1 MSSIMRRNIHR
12 ISANGL
18 AHFVSDSGNV
28 SAPAAI
34 LLHGFPDT
42 SAVWSKV
49 TPLLV
54 AGGFRI
60 IAPDMRG
67 FGETDMPE
75 RPRDYDIQTGAATDV
90 IAILEHLK
98 IARAHLVGH
107 DFGAPVAW
115 FLAAARPELFISL
128 SALSVGH
135 MRAFLSA
142 GAEQRRRSAYILVH
156 QLRGVC
162 EWLYRREDWA
172 LLRRHWDSIRDID
185 ETIAALSRPGRL
197 TAGLN
202 WYRAIIDLK
211 RMIFPPAEGDL
222 GEEVVRIPTLGVWPD
237 REKYLVE
244 RQMTGSA
251 RYVDAPWT
259 YEKLAGAGHWLQV
272 DAPDALAALLLRHW
286 RATA

>member
-1 MSSIMRRNIHR
+1 MRRHVHHIA
-12 ISANGL
+12 ANGL
-18 AHFVSDSGNV
+18 AHFVRDSGDEGG
-28 SAPAAI
+28 PAAI

-42 SAVWSKV
+42 SAVWDAV

-67 FGETDMPE
+67 FGETDIPA
-75 RPRDYDIQTGAATDV
+75 RLPGYDIRTGAAVDV
-90 IAILEHLK
+90 VAILDHLK
-98 IARAHLVGH
+98 IERAHLVGH

-115 FLAAARPELFISL
+115 ILAAARPERFISL

-135 MRAFLSA
+135 MRAYLAA

-156 QLRGVC
+156 QLRGIC
-162 EWLYRREDWA
+162 EWLYRRKDWT

-202 WYRAIIDLK
+202 WYRANIDLK
-211 RMIFPPAEGDL
+211 RMIFPPAEGAL

-244 RQMTGSA
+244 RQMTASA
-251 RYVDAPWT
+251 AYVDAPWT
-259 YEKLAGAGHWLQV
+259 YEKLGNASHWLQV

-286 RATA
+286 RAAA